1 MKRTMNFTLMLAAGL
16 AGGLLSRYLAPTPVF
31 AQAPAQAS
39 TPKEVRAQSF
49 ILVNKQGAAL
59 GRIGIDS
66 EGQPYITLV
75 NDEGRTIWST
85 KASLLL
91 QSSK

>member
-1 MKRTMNFTLMLAAGL
+1 MKRTINFTLMLAAGL

-31 AQAPAQAS
+31 AQASA
-39 TPKEVRAQSF
+39 PKEVRAQSF
-49 ILVNKQGAAL
+49 ILVNKQGKPL
-59 GRIGIDS
+59 GRIGFDS
-66 EGQPYITLV
+66 DGLPVITLV
-75 NDEGRTIWST
+75 DEDGRTLWST